1 MKYSDFEDIVS
12 AERLSRYLKACG
24 EDNRK
29 ALTLYRYNLLASEA
43 MFSVVS
49 CFEVALRN
57 AIDRQLRS
65 NLGTDWLRDSVMEN
79 GVFDIPI
86 LKKTRDIISAAYLR
100 VVRNAGYS
108 HSKLLAEME
117 FGIWKYMFSPVQY
130 RQTGRNLL
138 HIFPNKPRS
147 TRETQYNQA
156 TIFNELDK
164 VNSIRNRIAH
174 HEPICF
180 VTRTNQFDTSYIET
194 TYNKI
199 ITLFDWLGIDANS
212 YLFGIDH
219 VMTVCN
225 KINHLK
231 DRSYFMLIN

>member
-1 MKYSDFEDIVS
+1 MRYNDFEDIVS
-12 AERLSRYLKACG
+12 AERLTRYLDACG
-24 EDNRK
+24 GVKRK
-29 ALTLYRYNLLASEA
+29 AQTLYRYNLAASEA
-43 MFSVVS
+43 MLSVVS

-57 AIDRQLRS
+57 AVDKHLTA
-65 NLGTDWLRDSVMEN
+65 NLGSDWLRDSVMS
-79 GVFDIPI
+79 GGIFDIPI
-86 LKKTRDIISAAYLR
+86 LRKTRDIINNAYHR
-100 VVRNAGYS
+100 VERDTGYT

-147 TRETQYNQA
+147 TREVQYNQT

-164 VNSIRNRIAH
+164 VNSLRNRIAH

-180 VTRTNQFDTSYIET
+180 ITGRSSFDTSYIEA

-199 ITLFDWLGIDANS
+199 ITLLDWLGIDAKS

-219 VMTVCN
+219 VEQACD
-225 KINHLK
+225 KINSLK
-231 DRSYFMLIN
+231 